1 MPHLLCCSCENIFVK
16 LLKLPFLQKFRDTE
30 ISQYTVV
37 HLEADDLLEE
47 VIITIFIECY
57 QLSEQDLTEDTDF

>member
-16 LLKLPFLQKFRDTE
+16 LLKLPFLQKYRDAE

-37 HLEADDLLEE
+37 HLEADDLLE